1 MHEKIDVT
9 GLLEN
14 RDAIWKA
21 AVLAYFNGEKPFLNI
36 QDELSSEQEN
46 KAYEPEDIWLAPM
59 EHWLNKLRLERQFT
73 TAEALVGA
81 GLRQRDH
88 LSSDDQRR
96 AAVVLREL
104 GCVQEKNPIRVQ
116 GKRARVWSVG
126 TDGTAGTDPSE
137 GSVPAEINCTGTGP
151 SVLAQ
156 ITDKKVKTFE
166 FLSTEGTTATE
177 APVREKNAQVLGN
190 HLCICAN
197 TFEPAALQPF
207 SAGTDP
213 KKHLCQAPAS
223 VPGNKPIKCSDTNA
237 IDRKQAEQR
246 IRAHGK
252 THDLSALTDAEVFS
266 DLKSLDAALARQ
278 VGRSVT

>member
-9 GLLEN
+9 GLREN

-21 AVLAYFNGEKPFLNI
+21 AVLAYVNGEKPFLNI

-59 EHWLNKLRLERQFT
+59 EHWLNELRLERQFT
-73 TAEALVGA
+73 TAQALVGA

-96 AAVVLREL
+96 AAAVLREL

-126 TDGTAGTDPSE
+126 TDGTDGTDPSE
-137 GSVPAEINCTGTGP
+137 GSVPAETDCTGTGP

-166 FLSTEGTTATE
+166 FLSREGTTATT
-177 APVREKNAQVLGN
+177 APVLEKNAQVLEN

-197 TFEPAALQPF
+197 TLKPAVLQPF

-213 KKHLCQAPAS
+213 QKHLCQAPAS

-237 IDRKQAEQR
+237 IN
-246 IRAHGK
+246 RAHGQ
-252 THDLSALTDAEVFS
+252 TTIHLTGLSDAEMVGS
-266 DLKSLDAALARQ
+266 GADVDASGDDPHWPAR
-278 VGRSVT
+278 SPAA